1 MESEILQGEKLFI
14 LNQTFALITASKD
27 GITKPLAFKVTQ
39 TNIYDSSRTFFFFF
53 FFSGRKYT
61 VNTKYDLNI

>member
-53 FFSGRKYT
+53 FFFFLAKKT
-61 VNTKYDLNI
+61 NFL